1 MAGPVRHI
9 VLFGGLLSVC
19 VCLLVLRVHLHLST
33 DLDVVHVEHAVL
45 MNERKIQGSVFI
57 NMSVCVAVLTVD

>member
-19 VCLLVLRVHLHLST
+19 VCLLVLRVHLST
-33 DLDVVHVEHAVL
+33 DLDVIHVEHAVL